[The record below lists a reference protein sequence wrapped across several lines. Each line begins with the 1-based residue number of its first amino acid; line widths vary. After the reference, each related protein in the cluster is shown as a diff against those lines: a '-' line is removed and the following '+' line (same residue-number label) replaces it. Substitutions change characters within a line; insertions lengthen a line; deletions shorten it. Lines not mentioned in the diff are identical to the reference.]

1 MEVDRV
7 KLALVSAILTR
18 VWCKETASPV
28 CKADWSE
35 QNPSLGQGAVTA
47 LIIDEMMGGYIM
59 RTVVGNYGSH
69 YYNVLPD
76 GNVCDLTKGQ
86 FPPGVIVPEGQIV
99 DRDTVFCS
107 QRAKAARTSERY
119 ALLLNRFME
128 IFFSEK
134 DI

>member
-7 KLALVSAILTR
+7 KLALISAILTR

-35 QNPSLGQGAVTA
+35 QNPSFGQGAVTA
-47 LIIDEMMGGYIM
+47 LVIQEMMGGYIM
-59 RTVVGNYGSH
+59 RAVVEKYGSH

-76 GNVCDLTKGQ
+76 GNICDLTKGQ
-86 FPPGVIVPEGQIV
+86 FPSGVIVPEGQIV
-99 DRDTVFCS
+99 DRDTVLYS
-107 QRAKAARTSERY
+107 PRAKVARTSERY
-119 ALLLNRFME
+119 ALLLNKFME

-134 DI
+134 NI